1 MITSTTYI
9 TLNSKTHTCM
19 YLFPFFII
27 KEFIE
32 VQTANC
38 SLWSNGAMYFEL
50 KFISND
56 TGKWL
61 YSFNHLL
68 HSDLSTIYFPS
79 SLNKLKLFLSPF
91 SDCSNTNHATRKKKK
106 KLRNRIEVRQDLYL
120 SVRTVSKLS
129 PFGNLSHRVYCLADI
144 FFRRRR
150 PMSITGVV
158 VGKHRFHDIKT
169 VLC

>member
-9 TLNSKTHTCM
+9 TLNSKTHACM

-56 TGKWL
+56 TGKLL
-61 YSFNHLL
+61 YFFNHLL

-79 SLNKLKLFLSPF
+79 SLNKLKVFPSTSP
-91 SDCSNTNHATRKKKK
+91 DCSYKNDATRKKT
-106 KLRNRIEVRQDLYL
+106 LRKNLPLFVRQDNLPLGLIDISCIFTGLCSSDDTRCISL
-120 SVRTVSKLS
+120 SAPLN
-129 PFGNLSHRVYCLADI
+129 G
-144 FFRRRR
+144 
-150 PMSITGVV
+150 
-158 VGKHRFHDIKT
+158 
-169 VLC
+169 

>member
-1 MITSTTYI
+1 MNFLITRKLSILANCSLWSNETMYVYH
-9 TLNSKTHTCM
+9 SEQWKTHTCM

-56 TGKWL
+56 AGKWL

-68 HSDLSTIYFPS
+68 HSDLSTIYFPR
-79 SLNKLKLFLSPF
+79 SLNKLKLFPF
-91 SDCSNTNHATRKKKK
+91 PSDFSNTNHATRKKTLQKQ
-106 KLRNRIEVRQDLYL
+106 LSCFPQQDNLPLGLTDVIFYIQVMILVAFPYL
-120 SVRTVSKLS
+120 PSQMAK
-129 PFGNLSHRVYCLADI
+129 
-144 FFRRRR
+144 
-150 PMSITGVV
+150 
-158 VGKHRFHDIKT
+158 
-169 VLC
+169 

>member
-50 KFISND
+50 KFISYD
-56 TGKWL
+56 TGKLL
-61 YSFNHLL
+61 YLFNHLL

-106 KLRNRIEVRQDLYL
+106 TLRK
-120 SVRTVSKLS
+120 KLS
-129 PFGNLSHRVYCLADI
+129 CFLQQDNLPLGLTDVIFLLVYVQVMSHVVFPCL
-144 FFRRRR
+144 
-150 PMSITGVV
+150 PSQMTE
-158 VGKHRFHDIKT
+158 
-169 VLC
+169 